1 MSAALLMVSALAQ
14 VESNEEVLLDS
25 LGGDTY
31 ERIVS
36 LARIHDLQL
45 IIASLDA
52 LYFLS
57 ELGETSCENIAAV
70 QHCIG
75 RY

>member
-1 MSAALLMVSALAQ
+1 MISALTQ

-25 LGGDTY
+25 LSGDTY
-31 ERIVS
+31 QQIVS

-45 IIASLDA
+45 IISSLDA

-70 QHCIG
+70 KHCIG
-75 RY
+75 MY